1 MSLINVSH
9 LTFSYEGSYENIFE
23 DVSFQIDTDW
33 KLGFTGRN
41 GRGKTTFLKL
51 LMGIY
56 EYQGVI
62 STSVAFDYFPFE
74 VPDKRVNTLD
84 IVERVNPDYIY
95 WELQKEIYKLG
106 MDDEVL
112 YRPFNTLSNGEQT
125 KVLLAVLFLKDNH
138 FLLIDEPTNHL
149 DGESRELVSRYLN
162 SKKGFILVSHD
173 RMFLDHCIDH
183 VLSINKTN
191 IEIQKGNFSTWYANK
206 QMQDHYEL
214 AENERLMK
222 DIQKL
227 SDSARNAGKW
237 ADKVESM
244 KIGRKSRVYEQCID
258 TRAYIGEKSRRMQQR
273 RKNLERRRNQAVEDK
288 KALLKNLEEV
298 DKLKITPAAHHSGR
312 LAEFGNITVRYGEK
326 QVCSAINF
334 SIEQGERV
342 FLQGRNG
349 CGKTSLIKLLLGEA
363 IEFDGRFYRSG
374 GLNISYVSQD
384 TSFLMGNLKE
394 FARKMDIDES
404 LFKAILRKL
413 DFCRIQFEK
422 DMEYFSEGQKKKVLI
437 AGSLCQKAH
446 IYVWDEPLNFIDI
459 FSRIQI
465 EEMILNSKPTMLVV
479 EHDFSFVRETAT
491 KIIKL

>member
-33 KLGFTGRN
+33 RLGFTGRN

-51 LMGIY
+51 LMGSF

-62 STSVAFDYFPFE
+62 SASVAFDYFPFE

-84 IVERVNPDYIY
+84 VVERVNPDYIY

-106 MDDEVL
+106 MDDEIL
-112 YRPFNTLSNGEQT
+112 FRPFNTLSNGEQT
-125 KVLLAVLFLKDNH
+125 KVLLAVLFLKENN

-149 DGESRELVSRYLN
+149 DEESRALVSRYLS

-173 RMFLDHCIDH
+173 RRFLDHCINH
-183 VLSINKTN
+183 ILSINKTN

-206 QMQDHYEL
+206 QMQDQYEL

-222 DIQKL
+222 DIRKF
-227 SDSARNAGKW
+227 SESAKNAGKW
-237 ADKVESM
+237 ADKAETM

-288 KALLKNLEEV
+288 KALLKNIEEAE
-298 DKLKITPAAHHSGR
+298 KLKMTPAVHHSGR
-312 LAEFGNITVRYGEK
+312 MAEFENITIRYGSK
-326 QVCSAINF
+326 QVCTAINF
-334 SIEQGERV
+334 TINQGDRV
-342 FLQGRNG
+342 FLQGSNG
-349 CGKTSLIKLLLGEA
+349 SGKTSLIKLLLGEA
-363 IEFDGRFYRSG
+363 VEYDGRLYRSG

-384 TSFLMGNLKE
+384 TSYLMGNLKE
-394 FARKMDIDES
+394 FAREMEINES

-413 DFCRIQFEK
+413 DFSRIQFEK
-422 DMEYFSEGQKKKVLI
+422 DMEYFSEGQKKKALI

-459 FSRIQI
+459 FSRMQI

-491 KIIKL
+491 KIIEL